1 MEARSRGRNADVSTR
16 GERARTV
23 GEQQEMMNALLFE
36 RPIWFTTG
44 PLEMEEAQE
53 MEDFTYHRPVLAT
66 EAVELLA
73 PRAGSLVVDA
83 TVGGGGHTEAILK
96 TGADVLGLDQD
107 PDAIEHARDALSP
120 FGGRVTLRQVNFRN
134 ADKVLDELG
143 IKTIGGALLDLG
155 VSSRQLE
162 NAERGFSMM

>member
-1 MEARSRGRNADVSTR
+1 METRSRGRNADVSTR

-53 MEDFTYHRPVLAT
+53 MEDFTYHRSVRVP

-73 PRAGSLVVDA
+73 PRAGALVVDA
-83 TVGGGGHTEAILK
+83 TCGGGGHTAEILRS
-96 TGADVLGLDQD
+96 GADVLALAQD
-107 PDAIEHARDALSP
+107 PGASADAGERLAQL
-120 FGGRVTLRQVNFRN
+120 GGR
-134 ADKVLDELG
+134 
-143 IKTIGGALLDLG
+143 
-155 VSSRQLE
+155 
-162 NAERGFSMM
+162 